1 MNSTAG
7 HTYQNVL
14 PEDPR
19 CATSTAIEYRRAK
32 NRKSFAG
39 NQTEIAPFRKP
50 LKSAKFI
57 GTKATSADSSSTGR
71 RTKEELNLQL
81 KSLDLYW
88 LWELEKGKAPLY
100 TGFMSQ
106 YISDPLP
113 IQRIC
118 YMDPIPKSPTDNA
131 VVRETMIHTMNV
143 AKETGQDWAIVT
155 YDLAVALKAYS
166 I

>member
-1 MNSTAG
+1 
-7 HTYQNVL
+7 
-14 PEDPR
+14 
-19 CATSTAIEYRRAK
+19 
-32 NRKSFAG
+32 
-39 NQTEIAPFRKP
+39 
-50 LKSAKFI
+50 
-57 GTKATSADSSSTGR
+57 
-71 RTKEELNLQL
+71 
-81 KSLDLYW
+81 
-88 LWELEKGKAPLY
+88 
-100 TGFMSQ
+100 MSQ

-118 YMDPIPKSPTDNA
+118 YMDPIPKPPTDNA